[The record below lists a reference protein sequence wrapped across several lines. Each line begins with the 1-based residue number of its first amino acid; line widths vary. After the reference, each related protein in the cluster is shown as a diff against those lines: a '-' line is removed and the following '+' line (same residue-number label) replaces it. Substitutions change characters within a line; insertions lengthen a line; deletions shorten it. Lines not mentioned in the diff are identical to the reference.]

1 MVELKQL
8 YKRSS
13 SHPRTDIQTVRE
25 KIGSKMELFR
35 SLKKREEILA
45 LCASNPEATVAYI
58 ESLDSQIGEE
68 IKSR

>member
-25 KIGSKMELFR
+25 KIGSKMSYFDLWRNVKRFLHFVPQT
-35 SLKKREEILA
+35 LKL
-45 LCASNPEATVAYI
+45 L
-58 ESLDSQIGEE
+58 
-68 IKSR
+68 